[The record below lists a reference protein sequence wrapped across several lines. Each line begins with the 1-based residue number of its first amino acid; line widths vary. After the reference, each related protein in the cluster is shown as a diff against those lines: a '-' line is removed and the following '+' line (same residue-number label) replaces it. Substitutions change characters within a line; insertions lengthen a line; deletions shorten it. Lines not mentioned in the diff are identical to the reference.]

1 MLNMMIE
8 RAKSVVKSVFPSGVA
23 AYYRLRQIRSAVSL
37 RTPQLDDIFTNI
49 YLNNAWGD
57 SESVSG
63 RGSTLAR
70 TEVIRHALPVVLE
83 SIGAKSLLDAACGDF
98 NWMRYVDLR
107 GIEYTGADV
116 VPELVSRNCR
126 LYGGKGK
133 SFAVLDI
140 TRDPLPKVDVI
151 LCRDCLIH
159 LSSKHVRAAIA
170 NFKRSNSGFLLA
182 TTHITVTENEDTQS
196 GCGRLVNLQLSPFNF
211 PPPLQLITEDAE
223 LGKHLGLWRIE
234 KLMKNYA

>member
-1 MLNMMIE
+1 MIE
-8 RAKSVVKSVFPSGVA
+8 KTRTMVQTMFPRGSRV
-23 AYYRLRQIRSAVSL
+23 YRGIRRVGKL
-37 RTPQLDDIFTNI
+37 LLPQPSIKTTFTRI
-49 YLNNAWGD
+49 YENNCWAD
-57 SESVSG
+57 PESVSG

-70 TEVIRHALPVVLE
+70 TEVIRHALPVLLE

-98 NWMRYVDLR
+98 NWMRHVDLS
-107 GIEYTGADV
+107 GIEYSGADV

-140 TRDPLPKVDVI
+140 TRDPLPEVDVI

-170 NFKRSNSGFLLA
+170 NFKRSNSSFLLA
-182 TTHITVTENEDTQS
+182 TTHTTITQNEDTQS

-223 LGKHLGLWRIE
+223 LGKHLGLWSIE
-234 KLMKNYA
+234 KLMKDYS